1 MLRNVRYKRK
11 TAKKFILGMLM
22 VIFFAGSMPTVAYAT
37 ASTQQQITQV
47 ENEINNLEQQ
57 QEAQEQEL
65 QGLKGEKS
73 TLQKKLQSLND
84 ELTAISTQLTYL
96 EQQIV
101 EKEAEIAET
110 QANLEDARQ
119 LEVWQYA
126 CMEKRIQY
134 TYESGTTDWLTAI
147 FNAKNFATI
156 LNFSTYIE
164 SIVSYDDRM
173 LEEIIDNREY
183 IESEEARLAG
193 EKEELDILK
202 INAEAEK
209 SKVNGLIDEVR
220 NSISD
225 YTDQIEDAE
234 AAALAYEKALK
245 EKEEDLEYLKKKL
258 AEEIALSQAAA
269 NAAWRDISEVTF
281 AERDRYLLANL
292 IYCEAGG
299 EPYEGQVAVGA
310 VVINRVLSSKF
321 PDTVVGVIYQSKQFS
336 PVASGRLELALAVN
350 KATDSCYRAADQA
363 MAGVT
368 NVGSCLFF
376 RTPIDG
382 LTGITIGG
390 HVFY

>member
-22 VIFFAGSMPTVAYAT
+22 VIFFAGNMPTVAYAT